1 MANQELD
8 IDSIFK
14 LKVDGLKEELKKR
27 NLPIKGS
34 KSELQER
41 LLQYVTTSSVSNDTL
56 SVTSEQLLLADTSEE
71 EVAKKDLEESLQ
83 DLETPNLLD
92 ENPKFEDYSS
102 VQTDADIV
110 VTASLTEAVSNIEGK
125 KEEKDIAPKKKTTIS
140 FQSTQERIE
149 NRTKRF
155 GTVVSEGEKKR
166 ARLLKFSENTGT
178 KNIVSISSNDK
189 MKKRMERFGKVS
201 KLPSELSEKDKLELR
216 KERFVDDRMKKRQE
230 RFGTVGANA

>member
-1 MANQELD
+1 MASQELD

-27 NLPIKGS
+27 KLPIKGS

-102 VQTDADIV
+102 VQTDADIII
-110 VTASLTEAVSNIEGK
+110 TEPVPNAEDKKEGK
-125 KEEKDIAPKKKTTIS
+125 DLVPKKKTTIS

-155 GTVVSEGEKKR
+155 GTVVSEGEKKK
-166 ARLLKFSENTGT
+166 ARLLKFSENIET
-178 KNIVSISSNDK
+178 KNIVSISSDDK
-189 MKKRMERFGKVS
+189 MKKRIERFGKVS
-201 KLPSELSEKDKLELR
+201 KLSSELSEKDKLELR

-230 RFGTVGANA
+230 RFGIIGINA